1 MSIPNVSK
9 HRGGRERLSTP
20 EAAFHGLHPTSA
32 RVSPVLCLWL
42 TSILKKDHH
51 QSKHQAKS
59 VISFHHIAFWSL
71 EFKKMLK
78 VSEQKMSRLEVSL
91 KFCQIFYCFHD
102 HLNVD

>member
-1 MSIPNVSK
+1 MVKNVELIEIQECGGLIMSIPNVSK
-9 HRGGRERLSTP
+9 HRGGRECLSTP

-71 EFKKMLK
+71 EFKKY
-78 VSEQKMSRLEVSL
+78 L
-91 KFCQIFYCFHD
+91 KFQ
-102 HLNVD
+102 NKKRAV

>member
-32 RVSPVLCLWL
+32 SVSPVLCLWL

-71 EFKKMLK
+71 EFKKYLENK
-78 VSEQKMSRLEVSL
+78 RKRLE
-91 KFCQIFYCFHD
+91 KET
-102 HLNVD
+102 